1 MKCHLGKLFLYVA
14 DAITRYFLKKT
25 FPEEFFK
32 IHKTLHAPD
41 LYCDKIADWRFL
53 SSNYRR
59 IRDAVHTAGN

>member
-1 MKCHLGKLFLYVA
+1 MVNILKVFMKCHLGKLFLYVA

-41 LYCDKIADWRFL
+41 LYFDKIAD
-53 SSNYRR
+53 
-59 IRDAVHTAGN
+59 